1 MAEIRGKS
9 SGCYVRYQVSSRKF
23 FKNYKVIK
31 RQKVKD
37 TDKHYKKELIQTNN
51 RHMKEMVE
59 LISNRRNVNEN
70 NE

>member
-1 MAEIRGKS
+1 M
-9 SGCYVRYQVSSRKF
+9 SSRKF
-23 FKNYKVIK
+23 LKNYKVIK